1 MNQLNKQL
9 LCITALVSTANLF
22 GYGTTSKIVPRSQS
36 FNAARQIVGW
46 DNAEWGI
53 NRKPQDKDYA
63 SFNIIFEYSRTFRD
77 NRLARALFGN
87 DLVCSGCDDTA
98 IQISGSA
105 VPAASRGA
113 NAWLADYFGLP
124 RDFQSTVSFKP
135 QISNY
140 ILDFSFY
147 AGLDSW
153 YEGAYFKIYG
163 PFVHTKWNLN
173 AQECVSNAG
182 TPYNGSYFQGYF
194 SNNVVPSSQLN
205 TSFLSYA
212 NGAVPTI
219 NNDYSN
225 LYEEL
230 CFTGVSV
237 PTSPLPQVAACSSLG
252 DITWESLCCSKISP
266 ECGCDGQGLSRNGF
280 GELRF
285 VLGYNFV
292 NDDAGNYH
300 AGAGLYVAAP
310 TGTRVGSQ
318 DECNSNGRY
327 LFEPIVGN
335 GKHWEL
341 GAQVTAHHIGW
352 RNEDETKS
360 FGMYLEAN
368 ITHLFAANQI
378 RCFDLCSAGSNS
390 RYMLAEKLHDNR
402 NSFPGLNAITAAAW
416 PDGVPTLNVYDTLGL
431 EFANAY
437 APVANITRRNVSSK
451 IAVQADLAISFAYQ
465 SGNFQWD
472 LGYNFWGRTCEEIN
486 LKNDCCAPALGQWAL
501 KGDQRVYGFYNWDP
515 GAQYAMRVAATDS
528 QATIHTGSNMA
539 NGVDYTPS
547 NPTSPVNFYADN
559 STFLPLLAGVN
570 IIPNGS
576 VNTDPTS
583 GGTGNIPMYTSNLPI
598 LIQESDFDLIG
609 TRGISNKLFT
619 HFNYAWP
626 EMNDSKWTPYVGIG
640 AEVEFG
646 SGNKGCNTDCNTSC
660 TTSCNTGCTTSC
672 NPCVTTCPT
681 NPYNTNPYNTPAI
694 DNPCSALRPCCTS
707 VALSQW
713 GVWFKIGTSYN

>member
-1 MNQLNKQL
+1 MKQNTKQL
-9 LCITALVSTANLF
+9 LCLTALVSAVNLF

-53 NRKPQDKDYA
+53 NRKPQDEDYA

-105 VPAASRGA
+105 VPTASRGA
-113 NAWLADYFGLP
+113 NDWLADYFGLP

-153 YEGAYFKIYG
+153 FEGAYFKIYG

-173 AQECVSNAG
+173 AQECISEAG

-194 SNNVVPSSQLN
+194 SSNVVPSSQLN

-219 NNDYSN
+219 NNDYS
-225 LYEEL
+225 LYLEDVCL
-230 CFTGVSV
+230 AGTFPFASD
-237 PTSPLPQVAACSSLG
+237 SKCSSLG
-252 DITWESLCCSKISP
+252 EITWQSLCCSKISP

-292 NDDAGNYH
+292 NDEAGDYH
-300 AGAGLYVAAP
+300 AGVGLYAAAP

-318 DECNSNGRY
+318 DECNTTGRY

-341 GAQVTAHHIGW
+341 GAQVTAHHICW

-390 RYMLAEKLHDNR
+390 RYMLAEKLTDNR
-402 NSFPGLNAITAAAW
+402 NSDPGLNNTN
-416 PDGVPTLNVYDTLGL
+416 PFYMLQPFDTLGL
-431 EFANAY
+431 EAGNVY
-437 APVANITRRNVSSK
+437 ASVANITRRNVSST
-451 IAVQADLAISFAYQ
+451 IAVQGDLALSFAYQ

-472 LGYNFWGRTCEEIN
+472 IGYNFWGRSCEELR

-501 KGDQRVYGFYNWDP
+501 KGDQRVYGFLNFVLNP
-515 GAQYAMRVAATDS
+515 ALVLTFKLPATDS
-528 QATIHTGSNMA
+528 NATIHTGSNMSHGA
-539 NGVDYTPS
+539 DYTGS
-547 NPTSPVNFYADN
+547 NPTTPNNFYGDNSLLIVYADN
-559 STFLPLLAGVN
+559 SFATVPL
-570 IIPNGS
+570 GS
-576 VNTDPTS
+576 TQ
-583 GGTGNIPMYTSNLPI
+583 IYTSEQPI
-598 LIQESDFDLIG
+598 MIQESDFDLIG

-626 EMNDSKWTPYVGIG
+626 EMKDSKWTPYVGIG

-646 SGNKGCNTDCNTSC
+646 SGNKGCNTDCKTSC
-660 TTSCNTGCTTSC
+660 TTTC

-681 NPYNTNPYNTPAI
+681 NPYNTNTPAI
-694 DNPCSALRPCCTS
+694 DNPCSALRPCCTN

>member
-1 MNQLNKQL
+1 MKQLTKQL
-9 LCITALVSTANLF
+9 LCITALVSAAHLF
-22 GYGTTSKIVPRSQS
+22 GDGTTSKIVPRSQS

-53 NRKPQDKDYA
+53 NRKPQDKDYT

-194 SNNVVPSSQLN
+194 SSNVVPSSQLN

-219 NNDYSN
+219 NNDDYLFGEANCLQSS
-225 LYEEL
+225 L
-230 CFTGVSV
+230 CT
-237 PTSPLPQVAACSSLG
+237 ALG

-318 DECNSNGRY
+318 DECNAKGRY

-390 RYMLAEKLHDNR
+390 RYMLAQQLDTNR
-402 NSFPGLNAITAAAW
+402 NSFPALFQST
-416 PDGVPTLNVYDTLGL
+416 DTPLL
-431 EFANAY
+431 EFANVY

-472 LGYNFWGRTCEEIN
+472 LGYNFWGRTCEELN
-486 LKNDCCAPALGQWAL
+486 LKNDCCAAPLGQWAL
-501 KGDQRVYGFYNWDP
+501 KGDQRVYAFSASDIGSL
-515 GAQYAMRVAATDS
+515 ATKIAATDS
-528 QATIHTGSNMA
+528 QATIHAGSNMA
-539 NGVDYTPS
+539 NNVDYTES
-547 NPTSPVNFYADN
+547 NPITPVNFYADN
-559 STFLPLLAGVN
+559 STLAVISGNPPSPQVQILPSNA
-570 IIPNGS
+570 
-576 VNTDPTS
+576 
-583 GGTGNIPMYTSNLPI
+583 SNLPRI
-598 LIQESDFDLIG
+598 YTSLEPVIIQESDFDLIG

-626 EMNDSKWTPYVGIG
+626 EMKDSKWTPYVGIG

-646 SGNKGCNTDCNTSC
+646 SGNKGCNTDCNNSC
-660 TTSCNTGCTTSC
+660 TTTCNTGCTTSC

-681 NPYNTNPYNTPAI
+681 NPYNTNTPAI
-694 DNPCSALRPCCTS
+694 DNPCSALRPCCTN

>member
-9 LCITALVSTANLF
+9 LCITALVSATNLF

-53 NRKPQDKDYA
+53 NRKPQDEDYA

-77 NRLARALFGN
+77 NRLARALFGD

-113 NAWLADYFGLP
+113 NDWLADYFGLP

-153 YEGAYFKIYG
+153 FEGAYFKIYG

-194 SNNVVPSSQLN
+194 SSEVVPNTQLN

-219 NNDYSN
+219 NNDYD
-225 LYEEL
+225 LYGEASCL
-230 CFTGVSV
+230 AGPPYFPNTCT
-237 PTSPLPQVAACSSLG
+237 PLG
-252 DITWESLCCSKISP
+252 DITWQSLCCSKISP

-292 NDDAGNYH
+292 NDEAGDYH
-300 AGAGLYVAAP
+300 AGLGIYAAAP

-390 RYMLAEKLHDNR
+390 RYMLAEKLGTNR
-402 NSFPGLNAITAAAW
+402 NSFPNISINSSLSNPQTF
-416 PDGVPTLNVYDTLGL
+416 DTLNL
-431 EFANAY
+431 EFANEY

-472 LGYNFWGRTCEEIN
+472 IGYNFWGRSCEQLN
-486 LKNDCCAPALGQWAL
+486 LKNDCCTPTLGQWAL
-501 KGDQRVYGFYNWDP
+501 KGDQRVYGFLFDTISTFVKENYL
-515 GAQYAMRVAATDS
+515 ASKLAATDS
-528 QATIHTGSNMA
+528 QANIHAGSNMA
-539 NGVDYTPS
+539 HNVDYTGP
-547 NPTSPVNFYADN
+547 NPMAPINFYADN
-559 STFLPLLAGVN
+559 STRVEFSFGPFLVEAVTLPG
-570 IIPNGS
+570 G
-576 VNTDPTS
+576 NTA
-583 GGTGNIPMYTSNLPI
+583 MYSSNPPI

-626 EMNDSKWTPYVGIG
+626 EMKDSKWTPYVGIG

-660 TTSCNTGCTTSC
+660 TTTC
-672 NPCVTTCPT
+672 NPCVTACPT
-681 NPYNTNPYNTPAI
+681 NPHNTNTPAI
-694 DNPCSALRPCCTS
+694 DNPCSALRPCCTN

-713 GVWFKIGTSYN
+713 GVWFKVGTSYN